1 MKNFIKTVK
10 KMPWTAKFGFGVIL
24 IWVFFAAFTN
34 YLEPHD
40 PTAIDITQR
49 LIPPVWCE
57 GGTATYLLGTDEMG
71 RDILSRLMH
80 GSRLAL
86 IVGIL
91 AVVVSLVIGVTLGL
105 LAGFFGGWIDAV
117 IMRIVDMMLSFP
129 FIFMAL
135 CFMAV
140 LGSSLF
146 NVILVL
152 GITGW
157 VPYTRQ
163 IRASVLALRKK
174 EFIVAVETLGGST
187 SRILAKHI
195 VPNVIDT
202 AIVLGS
208 MELGSSIISEASLTF
223 LGMGIPVSI
232 PTWGQMIATGR
243 EYIFTGW
250 WLTLFPGLAVFIVV
264 LAVNFVGDY
273 LRDTRD
279 PRLKSAD

>member
-1 MKNFIKTVK
+1 
-10 KMPWTAKFGFGVIL
+10 
-24 IWVFFAAFTN
+24 
-34 YLEPHD
+34 
-40 PTAIDITQR
+40 
-49 LIPPVWCE
+49 
-57 GGTATYLLGTDEMG
+57 
-71 RDILSRLMH
+71 
-80 GSRLAL
+80 
-86 IVGIL
+86 
-91 AVVVSLVIGVTLGL
+91 
-105 LAGFFGGWIDAV
+105 
-117 IMRIVDMMLSFP
+117 
-129 FIFMAL
+129 
-135 CFMAV
+135 MAV

-163 IRASVLALRKK
+163 IRASVLALRKR
-174 EFIVAVETLGGST
+174 EFVVAAGTLGGS
-187 SRILAKHI
+187 SAWILAKHI

-243 EYIFTGW
+243 EYIFTSW
-250 WLTLFPGLAVFIVV
+250 WLTLFPGLAVFVVV

-273 LRDTRD
+273 LRDMRD
-279 PRLKSAD
+279 PKLKAAD